1 MLKSYRVVVVA
12 HVILMSAQ
20 VLWVLTYDFGLRLD
34 NKILKTLLILTF
46 LLLHKLAFEQNIY
59 SLTQSFSQS

>member
-34 NKILKTLLILTF
+34 NKILKTL
-46 LLLHKLAFEQNIY
+46 
-59 SLTQSFSQS
+59 QSALV